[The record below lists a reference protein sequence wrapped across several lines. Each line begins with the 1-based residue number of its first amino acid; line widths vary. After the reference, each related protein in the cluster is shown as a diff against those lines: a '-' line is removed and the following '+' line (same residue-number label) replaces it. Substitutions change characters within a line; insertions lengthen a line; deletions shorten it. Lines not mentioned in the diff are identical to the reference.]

1 MNNIN
6 EFKEFVE
13 LVHKTKNK
21 ALLEDFLYA
30 ITTAGERH
38 TLARRIEI
46 VRRLL
51 NGDAQHHIA
60 SDLKVGVGTVGRG
73 AREIAEGHFNILK

>member
-1 MNNIN
+1 VSRDN
-6 EFKEFVE
+6 EFKEFVD
-13 LVHKTKNK
+13 LVHKTKDK

-38 TLARRIEI
+38 TFARRIEI

-51 NGDAQHHIA
+51 AGEAQHSIA
-60 SDLKVGVGTVGRG
+60 SDLRVGVNTVSRG
-73 AREIAEGHFNILK
+73 AREIAEGHFKILK